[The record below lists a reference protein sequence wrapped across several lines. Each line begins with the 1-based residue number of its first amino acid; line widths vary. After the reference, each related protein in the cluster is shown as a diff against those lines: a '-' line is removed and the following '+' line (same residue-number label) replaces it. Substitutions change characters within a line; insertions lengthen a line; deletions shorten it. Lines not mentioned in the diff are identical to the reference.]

1 MSGRYHHIFRE
12 PEGADTAVLLL
23 HGILSAPQYFRFLL
37 DDIPQN
43 YAVSGIL
50 LEGHGGEPA
59 GLAGTDMQAWKRQV
73 QAQYRR
79 LSAKYPHIIIAAH
92 SMGTLFAL
100 QLAAERPEQIRTM
113 LLLDVPLY
121 AHLTA
126 YGAFWGAMIGAGMQP
141 EPQDA
146 RAFAMREAYSI
157 RRDMQPMQY
166 LRWIPRYCEL
176 FREMKRT
183 RETLHRVTV
192 PCTAFQS
199 ANDELVSLRTLPL
212 LKAVPS
218 IRLHVLR
225 ESSHFYYPAA
235 DEERILRAWRKMLQ
249 IKQNDQSRGSA
260 S

>member
-1 MSGRYHHIFRE
+1 MSGRYHHIFRD
-12 PEGADTAVLLL
+12 PEGADTVVLLL

-37 DDIPQN
+37 DDIPQE

-59 GLAGTDMQAWKRQV
+59 GLAETDMQAWKQQV
-73 QAQYRR
+73 QAQFRQ
-79 LSAKYPHIIIAAH
+79 LSAAYTHIIIAAH

-100 QLAAERPEQIRTM
+100 QLAAQHPAQIRAM

-126 YGAFWGAMIGAGMQP
+126 YGAFWGALIGAGMQP
-141 EPQDA
+141 DPQDA

-157 RRDMQPMQY
+157 RRDMQPLQY
-166 LRWIPRYCEL
+166 LRWLPRYREL
-176 FREMKRT
+176 FREMKHT
-183 RETLHRVTV
+183 RGTLHRVTV

-225 ESSHFYYPAA
+225 ESSHFYYPPA
-235 DEERILRAWRKMLQ
+235 DEARILRAWKRMLQ
-249 IKQNDQSRGSA
+249 FKRNDQGRSSV

>member
-1 MSGRYHHIFRE
+1 MNGRYHHIFRD
-12 PEGADTAVLLL
+12 PAGADTVVLLL

-37 DDIPQN
+37 DDIPQD

-50 LEGHGGEPA
+50 LEGHGGMPA
-59 GLAGTDMQAWKRQV
+59 ELAETDMQAWKRQI
-73 QAQYRR
+73 QDQYRQ

-100 QLAAERPEQIRTM
+100 QLAAEHPAQIRAM

-126 YGAFWGAMIGAGMQP
+126 YGAFWGALIGAGMQP

-157 RRDMQPMQY
+157 RREKQPLRY
-166 LRWIPRYCEL
+166 LQWIPRYQEL
-176 FREMKRT
+176 FREMQRT
-183 RETLHRVTV
+183 RGLLHGVTV

-199 ANDELVSLRTLPL
+199 AKDELVSLRTLPL

-225 ESSHFYYPAA
+225 DSSHFYYPPA
-235 DEERILRAWRKMLQ
+235 DEARILRAWKRILQNKRK
-249 IKQNDQSRGSA
+249 DQGRGSE

>member
-59 GLAGTDMQAWKRQV
+59 DLAGTDMQAWKRQV

-100 QLAAERPEQIRTM
+100 QLAAEHPEQICTM

-141 EPQDA
+141 EPQEP
-146 RAFAMREAYSI
+146 RAFAMRESFSI
-157 RRDMQPMQY
+157 RPDRRILPY
-166 LRWIPRYCEL
+166 LSWLPRYQEL
-176 FREMKRT
+176 FREMQRT
-183 RETLHRVTV
+183 RELLPRVTV
-192 PCTAFQS
+192 PCTVFQS
-199 ANDELVSLRTLPL
+199 AKDELVSLRSLPL
-212 LKAVPS
+212 LHADPA

-225 ESSHFYYPAA
+225 ASSHFYYPPA
-235 DEERILRAWRKMLQ
+235 DEARILRAWRRMLRENGTNQ
-249 IKQNDQSRGSA
+249 GKQL
-260 S
+260 